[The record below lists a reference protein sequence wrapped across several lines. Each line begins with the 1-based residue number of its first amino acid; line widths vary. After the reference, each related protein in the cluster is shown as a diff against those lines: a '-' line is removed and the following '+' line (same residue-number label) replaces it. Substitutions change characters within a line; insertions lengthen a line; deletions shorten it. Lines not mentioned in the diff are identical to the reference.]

1 MKHNAQKKS
10 RRGQIIAL
18 APVMLA
24 VLGGIV
30 AMSTDVGHML
40 VARAR
45 LQNAADAAS
54 LAAAQVLVAS
64 RNDEL
69 TEAEGRDAAEAEA
82 LAIQLANWDQAGLGI
97 EFGYRSGE
105 TFVAADTDTAAT
117 AVRATAFRNDDAP
130 GGRMELLLA
139 GFAGFADM
147 DVEAAGTSAIA
158 SNVRGYRGDLSPFAV
173 PEDRMVDPDEQM
185 VFYPGGEEEGN
196 GNGDAN
202 GDGGG
207 NGDANGN
214 GGTQTAPGNWGL
226 LNFDGGPNTTPELAD
241 WILNGYQG
249 GLEADA
255 ETGYI
260 WVEGSPGWRAAL
272 EDEMTD
278 RIGDSLIMLIYD
290 QVTGQGSNVNYR
302 IVGFFSATILE
313 VEMHGNNRRLIC
325 RVDELRTVHD
335 VLLGGSVPSAN
346 LRKIQLVQ

>member
-1 MKHNAQKKS
+1 MKGTAQRKS

-24 VLGGIV
+24 VLGAIV

-54 LAAAQVLVAS
+54 LAAAQVLVES
-64 RNDEL
+64 RNDGL

-82 LAIQLANWDQAGLGI
+82 LAIQQANWDQAGLGI

-130 GGRMELLLA
+130 GGRMALLLA
-139 GFAGFADM
+139 GFAGFEDM
-147 DVEAAGTSAIA
+147 DVEAAATSEIA

-173 PEDRMVDPDEQM
+173 PEDRMVGRGEQM
-185 VFYPGGEEEGN
+185 IFYPGGEEPGN
-196 GNGDAN
+196 G
-202 GDGGG
+202 
-207 NGDANGN
+207 NGN

-241 WILNGYQG
+241 WILNGYHG
-249 GLEADA
+249 GLEADP

-272 EDEMTD
+272 EDEMNA
-278 RIGDSLIMLIYD
+278 RIGDGLIMLIYD

-302 IVGFFSATILE
+302 IVGFFSATIVE

-325 RVDELRTVHD
+325 RVDELKTVHD
-335 VLLGGSVPSAN
+335 VLLGGSVHSAN